1 MSRRRKNMDGY
12 EEIYPEYEE
21 IYPEAD
27 HSTAKKPKKK
37 RLSRKKRH
45 MRRIRRIVLAIAVIV
60 VLYLTAVFSNIP
72 FIAKWRT
79 IYIMTAMTTN
89 SHQWLATMFIPHS
102 VIEKAMAEQEE
113 ALRNSANMNSTW
125 GDENNITEPGL
136 LLQGVAITDDTEKE
150 EFFEKYWEI
159 DSDSVHQYL
168 EANPALLEDG
178 YNNLHIEDFDMKLG
192 LKTVEGDPIL
202 VINAPN
208 NLLIFETDG
217 SSYKGK
223 LAIAKEPS
231 QVDLV
236 KAKRLGSHGDKIVTF
251 CEDNDAILGI
261 NASGFKDPNGE
272 GNGGIVNGS
281 LVVDGVEY
289 GSHKN
294 EPAWKF
300 VGLNKENKM
309 YVSNYS
315 SIDVKD
321 FRWGLEFYPGLVIDG
336 VEAVNQGYCMGIQP
350 RTTLGQEKDGSLLML
365 VIDGRQPGYSLGCS
379 VAECTKIMMRYNCY
393 QGMNLDGGSSA
404 VMYYDGRQ
412 ITKSSS
418 VSGKGRYMPDAIL
431 VNRISE
437 K

>member
-1 MSRRRKNMDGY
+1 MTRRKKAVGY
-12 EEIYPEYEE
+12 QEIYPE
-21 IYPEAD
+21 
-27 HSTAKKPKKK
+27 KPRKKK
-37 RLSRKKRH
+37 LSRRKRRI
-45 MRRIRRIVLAIAVIV
+45 RRIRRIVIAVV
-60 VLYLTAVFSNIP
+60 VLVALYLTAVFSNIP

-102 VIEKAMAEQEE
+102 VIEKAMAQQDED
-113 ALRNSANMNSTW
+113 LMKSINMNTTW
-125 GDENNITEPGL
+125 GGDEENITEPGL
-136 LLQGVAITDDTEKE
+136 LIQGEAITDDTEKE
-150 EFFEKYWEI
+150 EFYEKYWEI

-168 EANPALLEDG
+168 EANPQLLKDG
-178 YNNLHIEDFDMKLG
+178 YNSLHIEDFDMKLG

-208 NLLIFETDG
+208 NLLIIETDG

-236 KAKRLGSHGDKIVTF
+236 KAKHLGSYGDKIVTF

-261 NASGFKDPNGE
+261 NASGFVDPDGV
-272 GNGGIVNGS
+272 GSGGIVNGS

-289 GSHKN
+289 GTHKN

-315 SIDVKD
+315 GINVED
-321 FRWGLEFYPGLVIDG
+321 FRWGLEFYPGLVVDG
-336 VEAVNQGYCMGIQP
+336 VQAVNEGYCMGIQP

-379 VAECTKIMMRYNCY
+379 VAECTKIMMRYDCY

-418 VSGKGRYMPDAIL
+418 VSGKGRHMLDAIL
-431 VNRISE
+431 VNRISD

>member
-1 MSRRRKNMDGY
+1 MTRRKNAVDYQEIHPEKPRKKKLSRRR
-12 EEIYPEYEE
+12 
-21 IYPEAD
+21 
-27 HSTAKKPKKK
+27 
-37 RLSRKKRH
+37 
-45 MRRIRRIVLAIAVIV
+45 RRIRRIRRIIIAAV
-60 VLYLTAVFSNIP
+60 VFVALYLTAVFSNIP

-102 VIEKAMAEQEE
+102 VIEKAMAQQE
-113 ALRNSANMNSTW
+113 ADLMNSVHMNTTW
-125 GDENNITEPGL
+125 GDDEDNVTEPGL
-136 LLQGVAITDDTEKE
+136 LIQGEAITDDTEKE
-150 EFFEKYWEI
+150 EFYEKYWEI
-159 DSDSVHQYL
+159 DSDTVHQYL
-168 EANPALLEDG
+168 EANPQLLEDG
-178 YNNLHIEDFDMKLG
+178 YNSLHIEDFNMKLG

-208 NLLIFETDG
+208 NLLIIETDG

-236 KAKRLGSHGDKIVTF
+236 KAKHLGSYGDKIATF
-251 CEDNDAILGI
+251 CENNDAILGI
-261 NASGFKDPNGE
+261 NASGFVDPNGV
-272 GNGGIVNGS
+272 GSGGIVNGS

-289 GSHKN
+289 GTHKN

-315 SIDVKD
+315 GIDVEN
-321 FRWGLEFYPGLVIDG
+321 FRWGLEFYPGLVVDG
-336 VEAVNQGYCMGIQP
+336 VQAVNEGYCMGIQP

-379 VAECTKIMMRYNCY
+379 VAECTKIMMRYDCY

-418 VSGKGRYMPDAIL
+418 VSGLGRNMPDAIL
-431 VNRISE
+431 VNRIAD
-437 K
+437 